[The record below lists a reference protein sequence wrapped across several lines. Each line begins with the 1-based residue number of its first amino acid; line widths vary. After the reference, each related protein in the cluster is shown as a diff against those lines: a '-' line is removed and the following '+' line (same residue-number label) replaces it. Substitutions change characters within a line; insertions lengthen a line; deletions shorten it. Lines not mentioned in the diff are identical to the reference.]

1 MILSSIATILS
12 ILGNFLI
19 IKKKKIG
26 FISWIISNILW
37 IIVNL
42 ISIPNIPQ
50 IIMFLVYTVIS
61 IYGWIKWKQN

>member
-1 MILSSIATILS
+1 MILSLIATILS
-12 ILGNFLI
+12 LLGNFLI
-19 IKKKKIG
+19 IKKKRIG

-50 IIMFLVYTVIS
+50 IIMFLVYTGIS

>member
-1 MILSSIATILS
+1 MILSSIATMLS

-19 IKKKKIG
+19 IKKKRIG

-50 IIMFLVYTVIS
+50 IIMFLVYTGIS

>member
-1 MILSSIATILS
+1 MILSLIATTLS
-12 ILGNFLI
+12 LLGNFLI
-19 IKKKKIG
+19 IKKKRIG

-50 IIMFLVYTVIS
+50 IIMFLVYTGIS